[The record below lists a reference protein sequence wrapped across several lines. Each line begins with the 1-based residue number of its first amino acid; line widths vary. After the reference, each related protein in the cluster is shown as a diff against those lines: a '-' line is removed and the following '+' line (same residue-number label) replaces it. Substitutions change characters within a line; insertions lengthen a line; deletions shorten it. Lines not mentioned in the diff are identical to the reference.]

1 MKTLQWTD
9 ARSAEEALRQ
19 SQDEDVIVVRD
30 GQPVA
35 VVMALDEDDAHWLGR
50 EVDPAFIASVAQAR
64 KDVQEGRAIS
74 HDDLKR
80 ELGSI

>member
-35 VVMALDEDDAHWLGR
+35 VVMALDEDDAYWLKR
-50 EVDPAFIASVAQAR
+50 EMDPAFIASIAQAR
-64 KDVQEGRAIS
+64 KDVEEGRAIS
-74 HDDLKR
+74 HEEMKR
-80 ELGSI
+80 RLGID